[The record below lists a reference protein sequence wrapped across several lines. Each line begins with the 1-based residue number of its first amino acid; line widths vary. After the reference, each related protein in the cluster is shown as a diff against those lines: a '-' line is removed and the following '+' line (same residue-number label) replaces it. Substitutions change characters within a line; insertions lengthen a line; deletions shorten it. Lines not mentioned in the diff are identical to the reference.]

1 MARRAQLAVVA
12 HIRHVYT
19 DYDRLLKVTSFHE
32 ARSIVEEPTLAKLV
46 AWRGDDE
53 NGKTVLEDVFREVIV
68 ISDDDEDSDADEGE
82 NVPPTNNRELSV
94 EYVSS
99 QARTVEL
106 PTGMVTYTNPASREC
121 LRELSEDEAPQG
133 FHVIPE
139 VPKKNKIDRRGFSRY
154 EAWDRAINR
163 YRNVTNG
170 ADQNRFHGGS
180 TDRQRPFYS
189 TRQPPYGSVNV
200 STEPRHQ
207 VVSSQTASAAPP
219 NLMRDHHVSA
229 EKVPTLPLIGS
240 SYGNWAQKESSCNIL
255 TSHALQKVHPMPPLP
270 GPSRQRNPDVVQLPD
285 ILPLK
290 RAAPPLRNG
299 HISLRQYDSSAPILL
314 NDPQGFRDGNEAQFG
329 HQPRTMASSH
339 NKGSD
344 AQDRA
349 LPSIENPSS
358 PKEIRRPG
366 SGRLDHLSKR
376 ISGGLSIRSVTPQ
389 RLPHQESSQQDI
401 GERHDDGQF
410 PKRRRVAYHG
420 SIPGNSHPGIAPG
433 GVDCAVSTIHKEPP
447 GGKRYIPCG
456 YVPSGHPSQ
465 DDSHVRRKYVTPAD
479 QHFAGRWP
487 ERAQNHSVHAAHVNT
502 NPSIPVDERRI
513 DDRVGG
519 HPTHHHSSITLD
531 DKSTLPVLN
540 SSDTRVPRT
549 YHGDNNHGVDGLR
562 SLHMPGPRILSWRNQ
577 DNERLMPSQDVS
589 QRRNFYA
596 DDFVR
601 PVGLHE
607 PRPLEYTMQRPHIQA
622 QRATEIIPHTPGAR
636 VYDGQHNREEPVDT
650 RPSIAYRQPWLDYRA
665 APHSHEYAIL
675 DDRDRWN
682 MRDSRLFESSF
693 VPRHYEQR
701 HEGFLDSTRYD
712 YSIKILDTW
721 TSPFLFFPSSLPF
734 YFTVSYKG
742 NIRANVSLELHQSSP
757 NMDRHRI
764 ATNLVT

>member
-1 MARRAQLAVVA
+1 M
-12 HIRHVYT
+12 
-19 DYDRLLKVTSFHE
+19 TSFHE
-32 ARSIVEEPTLAKLV
+32 ARSVVEEPTLAKLV

-68 ISDDDEDSDADEGE
+68 ISDDDEDSDSDEGE

-133 FHVIPE
+133 FRVIPE
-139 VPKKNKIDRRGFSRY
+139 VPRKNKIDRRGFSRY

-207 VVSSQTASAAPP
+207 VVSSQIASAAPP
-219 NLMRDHHVSA
+219 NIMRDHHVSA
-229 EKVPTLPLIGS
+229 EKAPTVPLIGS

-255 TSHALQKVHPMPPLP
+255 TSHVSPKVRPMPPLP
-270 GPSRQRNPDVVQLPD
+270 GPSRQRNPDVVRLPD
-285 ILPLK
+285 IVPLE

-299 HISLRQYDSSAPILL
+299 HMSLRQYDSSTPVLL
-314 NDPQGFRDGNEAQFG
+314 NDPQGFRDGNEAQLG
-329 HQPRTMASSH
+329 HQPRTMGPSH
-339 NKGSD
+339 NKGSN

-366 SGRLDHLSKR
+366 SGRLDHLSRR

-389 RLPHQESSQQDI
+389 RLPHQENPQQDI
-401 GERHDDGQF
+401 GERPDDDQF

-420 SIPGNSHPGIAPG
+420 SIHGDSHPGIAPG
-433 GVDCAVSTIHKEPP
+433 AVDSAVPTILKDPP
-447 GGKRYIPCG
+447 GGKRYIPYG

-465 DDSHVRRKYVTPAD
+465 DDSHVRRKYVTPVD
-479 QHFAGRWP
+479 PHFARRWP
-487 ERAQNHSVHAAHVNT
+487 ERVQNPSVHAARVNT
-502 NPSIPVDERRI
+502 SSNIPVDGRRI

-519 HPTHHHSSITLD
+519 HPAHHHSSVTLD
-531 DKSTLPVLN
+531 DNSQRPVLS
-540 SSDTRVPRT
+540 SSDSRVPRT
-549 YHGDNNHGVDGLR
+549 YHGDLNHSVDDLR
-562 SLHMPGPRILSWRNQ
+562 SLHMPEPRILSWRNQ
-577 DNERLMPSQDVS
+577 DNERLIPSQDVS

-607 PRPLEYTMQRPHIQA
+607 PRPLEYTMQRPRIQA
-622 QRATEIIPHTPGAR
+622 QRATEIIPHTQGAQ
-636 VYDGQHNREEPVDT
+636 VYDGKHNREEPVDT
-650 RPSIAYRQPWLDYRA
+650 RSSMTYHGGRQPWLDYRA

-675 DDRDRWN
+675 DDKDRT

-712 YSIKILDTW
+712 HSTEILW
-721 TSPFLFFPSSLPF
+721 IPGLLRFFSPPPSLPF
-734 YFTVSYKG
+734 HSTLKFERDV
-742 NIRANVSLELHQSSP
+742 NIRANILLDLWLSSP
-757 NMDRHRI
+757 NMDCRHRI
-764 ATNLVT
+764 ATNPVT